1 MSQVITKKIL
11 PEYFD
16 KILKGEKTYE
26 LRLADWDCQPGDT
39 LVLNEI
45 DTKTKKPTGRSIK
58 RKVGY
63 VGKTK
68 DLDFWSKEEI
78 DKYGYQIISL
88 LSEKLP
94 QLEYER
100 TSIQLFA
107 HLNNIKQRLLD
118 DVKPYIEIVQKEAK
132 DNHRAVGSFSLPRM
146 LMPVVETTARAME
159 IKPQELLN
167 QMSIPNPYLSWSI
180 FRDVFMHND
189 DYEQAVV
196 EVDGERLTVD
206 AAISISFPGTP
217 AVHTTTYSYQS
228 MNVVGLYEALVSY
241 IDRILADKS
250 NDKKIEILVGIKYLN
265 HDNEEVK
272 KIIQEIKAIK
282 NKY

>member
-1 MSQVITKKIL
+1 MSKIIEKKIL
-11 PEYFD
+11 SEYFD
-16 KILKGEKTYE
+16 KVANGEKTYE

-45 DTKTKKPTGRSIK
+45 DAKTKQPTGRSI
-58 RKVGY
+58 RRRVGY

-78 DKYGYQIISL
+78 DKYGYQIVSL
-88 LSEKLP
+88 LCEKLP

-100 TSIQLFA
+100 TSIQLFVY
-107 HLNNIKQRLLD
+107 LNNIKQRLLV

-159 IKPQELLN
+159 IKPQELLSH
-167 QMSIPNPYLSWSI
+167 MSIPNPYLSWSI

-196 EVDGERLTVD
+196 EVDGERLTINP
-206 AAISISFPGTP
+206 ATSISFPVVTP
-217 AVHTTTYSYQS
+217 
-228 MNVVGLYEALVSY
+228 LY
-241 IDRILADKS
+241 
-250 NDKKIEILVGIKYLN
+250 
-265 HDNEEVK
+265 
-272 KIIQEIKAIK
+272 
-282 NKY
+282 

>member
-107 HLNNIKQRLLD
+107 HLNNIKQRLLV
-118 DVKPYIEIVQKEAK
+118 DVKPYIEVVQKEAK
-132 DNHRAVGSFSLPRM
+132 DNHIAIGSFSLLRM

-159 IKPQELLN
+159 IKPQELLSH
-167 QMSIPNPYLSWSI
+167 MSIPNPYLSWSI

-196 EVDGERLTVD
+196 EVDGERLTINP
-206 AAISISFPGTP
+206 ATSISFPGTP

-250 NDKKIEILVGIKYLN
+250 NDKKIKILVGIKYLN

-272 KIIQEIKAIK
+272 QIIQEIKAIK